1 MRASAR
7 ASDSSIRTIA
17 SGSCFAIR
25 RAATPELNREG
36 AVSFP
41 RRESAPAFLA
51 GALTFWRNC
60 FGAQAAETGSVN
72 AEGYTLTR

>member
-1 MRASAR
+1 MRANAR

-25 RAATPELNREG
+25 RAATPEMNRE
-36 AVSFP
+36 ATFP
-41 RRESAPAFLA
+41 LRESAPAFLA